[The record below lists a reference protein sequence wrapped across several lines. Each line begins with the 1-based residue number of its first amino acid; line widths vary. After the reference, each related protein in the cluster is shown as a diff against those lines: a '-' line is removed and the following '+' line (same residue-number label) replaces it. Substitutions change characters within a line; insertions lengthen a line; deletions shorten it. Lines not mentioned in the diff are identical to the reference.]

1 MENMMTHMIIFICV
15 YSHMHTHMRACT
27 VFEKPVTY
35 LIENTRNFYME
46 TQIKAK
52 KLSILINI
60 HYPTSSNYQYN

>member
-1 MENMMTHMIIFICV
+1 
-15 YSHMHTHMRACT
+15 MHTHMRACT

-46 TQIKAK
+46 TRIKAK

-60 HYPTSSNYQYN
+60 HYPTSGNYQYN